1 MRVLLLEDEDTL
13 REALA
18 TRLRGEGFAVD
29 TAADGEEGLFLGKEI
44 PFDLAKKRVRVRL

>member
-18 TRLRGEGFAVD
+18 SRLRGAGFAVD
-29 TAADGEEGLFLGKEI
+29 AAADGED
-44 PFDLAKKRVRVRL
+44 PV